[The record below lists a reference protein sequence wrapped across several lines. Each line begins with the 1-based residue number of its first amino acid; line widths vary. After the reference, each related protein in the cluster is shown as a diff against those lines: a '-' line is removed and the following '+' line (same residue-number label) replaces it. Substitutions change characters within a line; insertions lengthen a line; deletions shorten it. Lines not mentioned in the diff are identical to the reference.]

1 MSRPST
7 RERARVATP
16 EVHLSRSRDLV
27 GRFGA
32 AILWLAAVLAIGLGT
47 AGVVAGFD
55 TPAADGSDRTGRTA
69 RGDAIVTHA
78 LDAVAVEMT
87 ALAGSIDELGQH
99 GRGLLAA
106 LSTNDVAT
114 AEAASTAGSR
124 VLADIEG
131 RAGRVRAD
139 LHAVPIIGT
148 VSAEYA
154 LSPAVREREIAY
166 LGAMGSVETVGPAWT
181 RLTVGSLSATRLSA
195 LLADH
200 DRAAAAAAERGRAA
214 DYATALGH
222 LDDADAAIRQSRA
235 LRDKLAGTVDV
246 STLDQWLDRSAA
258 YDKALRALYDAVRA
272 SGGRTTDA
280 VRSAVAAEEAAK
292 HRLPPDTRAL
302 VLIMADIGRG
312 GMTGAEVDI
321 EQAHEDVVE
330 ALRPPSGV
338 GP

>member
-1 MSRPST
+1 M
-7 RERARVATP
+7 ATT
-16 EVHLSRSRDLV
+16 EVHLSRSRDLF
-27 GRFGA
+27 GRFVA
-32 AILWLAAVLAIGLGT
+32 AVLWLAAVLAIGLGT

-78 LDAVAVEMT
+78 LDAVAVEMST
-87 ALAGSIDELGQH
+87 LAGAVDELGQR

-106 LSTNDVAT
+106 LSSNDVAA
-114 AEAASTAGSR
+114 AETASTSGTAL
-124 VLADIEG
+124 LADIG
-131 RAGRVRAD
+131 AQAVRVRAE
-139 LHAVPIIGT
+139 LAAVPIIGT
-148 VSAEYA
+148 PSVEYA
-154 LSPAVREREIAY
+154 LSPAVRDRQTAY
-166 LGAMGSVETVGPAWT
+166 LGAMDSVETVGPAWT
-181 RLTVGSLSATRLSA
+181 RLTVGSLSATRLSV

-200 DRAAAAAAERGRAA
+200 DRAVAAAAERGRAA
-214 DYATALGH
+214 DYAAALGR
-222 LDDADAAIRQSRA
+222 LDDADTAIRQSKA
-235 LRDKLAGTVDV
+235 LRDNLASTVDV
-246 STLDQWLDRSAA
+246 STLDQWLDRSGT

-280 VRSAVAAEEAAK
+280 VKSAAAAEEAAK

-321 EQAHEDVVE
+321 EQAHEDIAE

>member
-1 MSRPST
+1 M
-7 RERARVATP
+7 ATT
-16 EVHLSRSRDLV
+16 EVHLSRSRDLF
-27 GRFGA
+27 GRLVA
-32 AILWLAAVLAIGLGT
+32 AVLWLAAVLAIGLGT

-78 LDAVAVEMT
+78 LDAVAVEMST
-87 ALAGSIDELGQH
+87 LAGAVDELGQR

-106 LSTNDVAT
+106 LSSNDVAA
-114 AEAASTAGSR
+114 AETASTSGTAL
-124 VLADIEG
+124 LADIG
-131 RAGRVRAD
+131 AQAVRVRAE
-139 LHAVPIIGT
+139 LAAVPIIGT
-148 VSAEYA
+148 PSVEYA
-154 LSPAVREREIAY
+154 LSPAVRDRQTAY

-181 RLTVGSLSATRLSA
+181 RLTVGSLSATRLSV
-195 LLADH
+195 LLANH
-200 DRAAAAAAERGRAA
+200 DRAVAAAAERGRAA
-214 DYATALGH
+214 DYAAALGR
-222 LDDADAAIRQSRA
+222 LDDADTAIRQSKA
-235 LRDKLAGTVDV
+235 LRDNLASTVDV
-246 STLDQWLDRSAA
+246 STLDQWLDRSGT

-280 VRSAVAAEEAAK
+280 VKSAAAAEEAAK

-321 EQAHEDVVE
+321 EQAHEDIAE